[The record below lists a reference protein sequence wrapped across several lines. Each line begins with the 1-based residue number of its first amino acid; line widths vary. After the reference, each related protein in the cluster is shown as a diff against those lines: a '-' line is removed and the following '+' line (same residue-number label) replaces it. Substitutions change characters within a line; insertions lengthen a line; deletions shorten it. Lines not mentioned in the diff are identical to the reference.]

1 MPPRKKIPLKKK
13 APALRKMVLVRTPNK
28 PGSSWRVDAV
38 KYEAMRKAMM
48 KVLPRKAPG
57 LTQAEMWDALA
68 RVAPKSHF
76 PDRGKIGW
84 WMKGVQLDLAVKKVV
99 VREATKPL
107 RWHRAR

>member
-13 APALRKMVLVRTPNK
+13 APAPRKMVLVRTPNK

-38 KYEAMRKAMM
+38 RYEAMREAMM

-57 LTQAEMWDALA
+57 LTQAEMIAALK
-68 RVAPKSHF
+68 RVASRKHF
-76 PDRGKIGW
+76 PDGGKVSW
-84 WMKGVQLDLAVKKVV
+84 WMISVQLDLEVKKVV